1 MDFDLYLRFVVALV
15 FVLALIGVAAW
26 LLRRFGLAGRL
37 AASVGKQRRLR
48 IVEVAPLDG
57 KHRLVLMRRDE
68 VEHLLLIGAGA
79 DLVIETG
86 IRRPPAAEAE
96 AGA

>member
-1 MDFDLYLRFVVALV
+1 MDIDLYLRFVLALV
-15 FVLALIGVAAW
+15 FVLALIGIAAW
-26 LLRRFGLAGRL
+26 LLRRLGLAGRL
-37 AASVGKQRRLR
+37 AASAGKARRLR
-48 IVEVAPLDG
+48 VVEVAPLDG
-57 KHRLVLMRRDE
+57 KRRLVLMRRDE

-86 IRRPPAAEAE
+86 IRRAPGAEAE